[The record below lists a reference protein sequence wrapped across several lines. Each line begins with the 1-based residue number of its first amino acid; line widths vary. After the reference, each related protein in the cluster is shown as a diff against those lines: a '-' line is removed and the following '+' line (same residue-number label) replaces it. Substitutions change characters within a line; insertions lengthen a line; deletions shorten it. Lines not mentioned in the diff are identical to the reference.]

1 MTLGDGPTPAWRVRR
16 TSGLLVPG
24 FTKCFTARGGGVTHL
39 WRVPIGRF
47 DVEVLAGGVTEL
59 RYRRWP
65 VVDVLERP
73 PSDPRAGS
81 IPAAGY
87 VRLPGG
93 RRVRFCRF
101 RLEP

>member
-1 MTLGDGPTPAWRVRR
+1 MTREAGRSWHVRR

-24 FTKCFTARGGGVTHL
+24 FTKRFDAGSGMTFFFG
-39 WRVPIGRF
+39 VPIGRF
-47 DVEVLAGGVTEL
+47 DVDVAPEGSTEL

-73 PSDPRAGS
+73 PTDVRVGTIPSAGF
-81 IPAAGY
+81 
-87 VRLPGG
+87 VRLPGH